1 MSIHVEP
8 WAPEYGSPLEIDD
21 ELGFD
26 PEDIDDDAEF
36 AGPWKPIRRQVDPV
50 PVVAFV
56 DGVRRPDARL
66 ALDDGPGAP
75 VPGLCGSYG
84 VGAVLWHTDGTP
96 AEFHQL
102 IVERI
107 VVCGDG
113 QNIQLPAVGPG
124 IEYRPMSVPGRAT
137 RLLIESFH
145 NAMRVAEADLAED
158 LARGGYFVV
167 ADGPLNRLTPVPQV
181 GMIKSH
187 RTSYLPE
194 SRNHI
199 IGDLAAGQRSPIF
212 GIPNYER
219 YSWYLRL
226 ADVLGGH
233 SWSGVVRC
241 EVSAAHGIEAATNF
255 ADLTTALLPET
266 ASERHRDARAPQNLV
281 PIAGLERELRR
292 RLGVSPFLQRMI
304 IEAVAA

>member
-8 WAPEYGSPLEIDD
+8 WAPEYGSPLELDD

-26 PEDIDDDAEF
+26 PEDIDDEAEV
-36 AGPWKPIRRQVDPV
+36 AGHWEPIRRPATPV

-66 ALDDGPGAP
+66 ALDDGPEAP

-84 VGAVLWHTDGTP
+84 VGAVLWHTDGAP

-102 IVERI
+102 SVERI

-113 QNIQLPAVGPG
+113 QTIQLPLVGPG
-124 IEYRPMSVPGRAT
+124 LEYRPMSVPGTAP
-137 RLLIESFH
+137 RLLIEAFH

-194 SRNHI
+194 ARNHI
-199 IGDLAAGQRSPIF
+199 IGELDAGERSPIF

-241 EVSAAHGIEAATNF
+241 EVSAAHGIEAAINF
-255 ADLTTALLPET
+255 SNLTTTLLPEA